1 MSKAAKQKIRRLTRQ
16 DWIDAAINRLL
27 KTGVDA
33 VRVEP
38 LADEIGVSRGSFYW
52 HFKSRGELL
61 EAILDQWRENQ
72 TQRIMNRIRRDEK
85 LEPIQRLVRL
95 RMLPP
100 RTRLSADAAA
110 FELAIRAWALRDKL
124 ARRIV
129 ERVDAERVKFT
140 ASLLLDAGMPAA
152 DAGFWALIGY
162 GYTVGESLLRANMTD
177 DQIVGCR
184 TRLLA
189 AQTQHI
195 SKKAKSAATLA
206 TAPAARGRRRKP

>member
-1 MSKAAKQKIRRLTRQ
+1 MSKATKQKIRRLTRQ
-16 DWIDAAINRLL
+16 DWIDAAINRLI
-27 KTGVDA
+27 KTSIDG

-52 HFKSRGELL
+52 HFKSRRELL
-61 EAILDQWRENQ
+61 EAVLDQWRENQ

-85 LEPIQRLVRL
+85 LESFQRLVRL

-140 ASLLLDAGMPAA
+140 ASLLLDADMPAA
-152 DAGFWALIGY
+152 EAEFWALIGY
-162 GYTVGESLLRANMTD
+162 AYTVGESLLRANMTD
-177 DQIVGCR
+177 SQIVECR

-195 SKKAKSAATLA
+195 GKKAKSVAVSAT
-206 TAPAARGRRRKP
+206 TKAARNTRRKP

>member
-1 MSKAAKQKIRRLTRQ
+1 MSKATKQKIRRLTRQ
-16 DWIDAAINRLL
+16 DWIDAAINRLI
-27 KTGVDA
+27 KTSVDG

-52 HFKSRGELL
+52 HFKSRRELL

-129 ERVDAERVKFT
+129 ERVDAERMKFT
-140 ASLLLDAGMPAA
+140 ASLLFDAAMPAA
-152 DAGFWALIGY
+152 EAKFWALIGY
-162 GYTVGESLLRANMTD
+162 AYTVGESLLRPNMTD
-177 DQIVGCR
+177 GQIVECR

-195 SKKAKSAATLA
+195 GKKAKSVAASA
-206 TAPAARGRRRKP
+206 TTAAARSTRRKP

>member
-1 MSKAAKQKIRRLTRQ
+1 MSKATKQKIRRLTRQ
-16 DWIDAAINRLL
+16 DWIDAAINRLI
-27 KTGVDA
+27 KTSIDG

-52 HFKSRGELL
+52 HFKSRRELL
-61 EAILDQWRENQ
+61 EAVLDQWRENQ

-85 LEPIQRLVRL
+85 LESFQRLVRL

-140 ASLLLDAGMPAA
+140 ASLLLDADMPAA
-152 DAGFWALIGY
+152 EAEFWALIGY
-162 GYTVGESLLRANMTD
+162 AYTVGESLLRPNMTD
-177 DQIVGCR
+177 SQIVECR

-195 SKKAKSAATLA
+195 SKKAKSVAVSAT
-206 TAPAARGRRRKP
+206 TKAARNTRRKP